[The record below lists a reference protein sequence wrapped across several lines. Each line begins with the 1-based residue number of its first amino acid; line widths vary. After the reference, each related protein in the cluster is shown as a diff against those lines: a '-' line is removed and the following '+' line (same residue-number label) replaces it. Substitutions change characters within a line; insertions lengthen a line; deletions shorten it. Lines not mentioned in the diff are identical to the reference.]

1 MLQKFAY
8 DRYNVFVYGTDN
20 NEKVQEK
27 DLKNILPFVLENFLH
42 FSKKEL
48 EDIRKVLKSEITKS
62 RTAKSLF
69 RFINVTEM
77 SEIERF
83 IHIALHYCSTYGM
96 GLQGNEAYIPNPD
109 FEKEINELII
119 IKTISK
125 DEFVKRFLDDIYTTL
140 QWKNDEILEIKEI
153 IKELNL
159 NESININNIPS
170 KELRIVIASEFNLTI
185 KDAED
190 FLRTLIYKA
199 TGKSLLIKSPEVI
212 DALKS
217 MYKEEL
223 YAYFKNY
230 IKNYGYIGLAEIFH
244 RYKPLFLACKKF
256 GFEKQNKIINKI
268 SKLAKIH
275 HKPKGLP
282 EYLKITERI
291 EKNNINI
298 NEFFKIITELDT
310 SYLIKLTNAL
320 LYRYQSQLE
329 NNTYEIYQIRNGKIF
344 VKDRE
349 VEYKGDYEPF
359 LNLAKSII
367 ESRIIEKLLQQ
378 NIKINMDKY
387 GNYALPTSG
396 KQFIG
401 NIPNGT
407 IINDFNIVGIYWENI
422 DDRSIDL
429 DLSLTNTYEKLGWN
443 GAYSNIDFIY
453 SGDMTDAK
461 NGAVECFYMKNKPE
475 NPYSLKVNFYNF
487 LDKDIPVTLWAGKIN
502 SKNEIPTRNMVDNI
516 TFKTHFELNKD
527 QIQKQLGI
535 ILEDKFYVG
544 EFLLP
549 FNNIATIDCDKK
561 YKAIDLYLRSK
572 LRFKDLK
579 LTQGQNEI
587 ELDKDKL
594 LELVS

>member
-170 KELRIVIASEFNLTI
+170 KELRIVIAGEFNLTI

-275 HKPKGLP
+275 HKPKGMP
-282 EYLKITERI
+282 EYLQILEKI
-291 EKNNINI
+291 EKN
-298 NEFFKIITELDT
+298 EMTTEKLLDIISEMDM
-310 SYLIKLTNAL
+310 SYIIKLANAL
-320 LYRYQSQLE
+320 SFRYHSQLE
-329 NNTYEIYQIRNGKIF
+329 NNKIEFYQIRNGKIF
-344 VKDRE
+344 VKERKE
-349 VEYKGDYEPF
+349 NYKGDYEIYLKF
-359 LNLAKSII
+359 IKSII
-367 ESRIIEKLLQQ
+367 ESRINKKISEQ

-407 IINDFNIVGIYWENI
+407 IIENFNIVGIYWENV
-422 DDRSIDL
+422 DNKSIDL
-429 DLSLTNTYEKLGWN
+429 DLSLTNVYEKLGWN
-443 GAYSNIDFIY
+443 GAYSNMDFIY

-461 NGAVECFYMKNKPE
+461 EGAVECFYLKNKTE
-475 NPYSLKVNFYNF
+475 KPYSLKVNFYNF
-487 LDKDIPVTLWAGKIN
+487 LDKNIPVTLWAGKIN
-502 SKNEIPTRNMVDNI
+502 SKDEIPNKNMVDDI
-516 TFKTHFELNKD
+516 IFKTHFELNEN
-527 QIQKQLGI
+527 QIQKQLGV
-535 ILEDKFYVG
+535 ILEDKLYVA

-549 FNNIATIDCDKK
+549 FQNISKIDYDET
-561 YKAIDLYLRSK
+561 YQAIDIYLRSRI
-572 LRFKDLK
+572 RFKDLN
-579 LTQGQNEI
+579 LIQGQNEI

>member
-8 DRYNVFVYGTDN
+8 DRYNVFVYGVKGYKKVE
-20 NEKVQEK
+20 EKNLK
-27 DLKNILPFVLENFLH
+27 DILPFVLENFLS
-42 FSKKEL
+42 FSKDEL
-48 EDIRKVLKSEITKS
+48 KDIKKVLKSEITKS
-62 RTAKSLF
+62 KTTKSLF
-69 RFINVTEM
+69 RFIDVAEM
-77 SEIERF
+77 SELERF
-83 IHIALHYCSTYGM
+83 IHIALHYCSTYGS
-96 GLQGNEAYIPNPD
+96 GLQGSEAYIPNPD

-170 KELRIVIASEFNLTI
+170 KELRIVIAGEFNLTI

-275 HKPKGLP
+275 HKPKGMP
-282 EYLKITERI
+282 EYLQILEKI
-291 EKNNINI
+291 EKN
-298 NEFFKIITELDT
+298 EMTTEKLLDIISEMDM
-310 SYLIKLTNAL
+310 SYIIKLANAL
-320 LYRYQSQLE
+320 SFRYHSQLE
-329 NNTYEIYQIRNGKIF
+329 NNKIEFYQIRNGKIF
-344 VKDRE
+344 VKERKE
-349 VEYKGDYEPF
+349 NYKGDYEIYLKF
-359 LNLAKSII
+359 IKSII
-367 ESRIIEKLLQQ
+367 ESRINKKISEQ

-407 IINDFNIVGIYWENI
+407 IIENFNIVGIYWENV
-422 DDRSIDL
+422 DNKSIDL
-429 DLSLTNTYEKLGWN
+429 DLSLTNVYEKLGWN
-443 GAYSNIDFIY
+443 GAYSNMDFIY

-461 NGAVECFYMKNKPE
+461 EGAVECFYLKNKTE
-475 NPYSLKVNFYNF
+475 KPYSLKVNFYNF
-487 LDKDIPVTLWAGKIN
+487 LDKNIPVTLWAGKIN
-502 SKNEIPTRNMVDNI
+502 SKDEIPNKNMVDDI
-516 TFKTHFELNKD
+516 IFKTHFELNEN
-527 QIQKQLGI
+527 QIQKQLGV
-535 ILEDKFYVG
+535 ILEDKLYVA

-549 FNNIATIDCDKK
+549 FQNISKIDYDET
-561 YKAIDLYLRSK
+561 YQAIDIYLRSRI
-572 LRFKDLK
+572 RFKDLN
-579 LTQGQNEI
+579 LIQGQNEI